1 MAAPEFSVHVFHNGY
16 LPAGGR
22 TVDAIVRVS
31 SADGP
36 AGEMPGVALRVW
48 TPRTATVRFL
58 KQVAPAVEDLT
69 ASRGEAGDQAGDYPT
84 GAWAAAESRDY
95 HLCVEINK
103 PGLPGQEMLAARVS
117 LIAVAAS
124 EPPTLGRVV
133 IPVTWTDDMALAVRI
148 DTQVASYT
156 GEAELADAIAEGLS
170 ARERG
175 DGTAAADWLGRAL
188 RLASESGNQEAARLL
203 TEVAEPAGP
212 AGPATWTLDPPKAA
226 AAGEKSGRGTFGR
239 FTGRGRTTVVLAL
252 EEARTLNHNSIGTEH
267 ILLGLIRER
276 QSVAARALESLG
288 LDLEVVRQQVVAVIG
303 QGEQAPP
310 EHIPFTSRAK
320 KVLELSLRE
329 ALQLGHNYIGTE
341 HILLGVIREGDGVAA
356 QVLVKLGADLDRV
369 REQVIRLLSAAPP
382 AGVTSTSEVEFRLS
396 AVEQRAGIAPAIGD
410 LDRQI
415 EQARI
420 DKDAAVAARDY
431 ARAASLRDKEKELL
445 ADKASRHQ
453 RWGAGRAD
461 LPSLAE
467 LAEQVSQL
475 SEEIEQLRG
484 LVRQQGRRPDEGTS

>member
-36 AGEMPGVALRVW
+36 ADELPGIALRVW
-48 TPRTATVRFL
+48 TPRLTTVRFL

-95 HLCVEINK
+95 HLCIDIDEPAR
-103 PGLPGQEMLAARVS
+103 PGAEMLAARVS
-117 LIAVAAS
+117 LIAAAAP
-124 EPPTLGRVV
+124 ELLALGRANVL
-133 IPVTWTDDMALAVRI
+133 VTWTDD
-148 DTQVASYT
+148 
-156 GEAELADAIAEGLS
+156 DALS
-170 ARERG
+170 ARVDE
-175 DGTAAADWLGRAL
+175 
-188 RLASESGNQEAARLL
+188 QVARY
-203 TEVAEPAGP
+203 TGQAELPETAGP
-212 AGPATWTLDPPKAA
+212 APQDLRAQVTAVAATF
-226 AAGEKSGRGTFGR
+226 AGSGFGR

-252 EEARTLNHNSIGTEH
+252 EEARMLNHNSIGTEH

-276 QSVAARALESLG
+276 QNVAARALESLG
-288 LDLEVVRQQVVAVIG
+288 LDLAAVRQQVVAIIG

-329 ALQLGHNYIGTE
+329 ALQLGHNYIGAE

-356 QVLVKLGADLDRV
+356 QVLVKLGADLNRV
-369 REQVIRLLSAAPP
+369 REQVIQLLTAAPP
-382 AGVTSTSEVEFRLS
+382 AGVTEAPPAGVAGAPSAGVRATGEVERRLS
-396 AVEQRAGIAPAIGD
+396 AVEQRAGIAPASGD

-415 EQARI
+415 RQAGI
-420 DKDAAVAARDY
+420 DKGAAVTAGDY
-431 ARAASLRDKEKELL
+431 TRAAALRDREKELL
-445 ADKASRHQ
+445 ADRASRHQ
-453 RWGAGRAD
+453 RWGAGPAD
-461 LPSLAE
+461 LPSLTE
-467 LAEQVSQL
+467 LAGKVRQL

-484 LVRQQGRRPDEGTS
+484 LLRQQGRIPDEGT